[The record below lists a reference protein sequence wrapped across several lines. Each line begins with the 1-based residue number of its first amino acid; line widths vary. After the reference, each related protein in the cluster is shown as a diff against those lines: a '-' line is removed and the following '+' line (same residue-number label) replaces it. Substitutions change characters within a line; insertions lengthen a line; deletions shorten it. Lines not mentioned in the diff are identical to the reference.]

1 MNIFI
6 SMSDLVADAEDLLRA
21 LGDSSDPEFQMLRS
35 KVESSID
42 DMKTNLRQWIKARA
56 ASERA
61 LTLKLPDAA
70 AIYPWV
76 AATVAGL
83 AAALL
88 IGTMIRFA
96 SNRHRYSRPL
106 RS

>member
-1 MNIFI
+1 MSIFI

-21 LGDSSDPEFQMLRS
+21 LGDSSDPEFQVLRA

-56 ASERA
+56 ASERV

-76 AATVAGL
+76 TATVAGL

-88 IGTMIRFA
+88 IGTMIRSA